1 MTTRSSQVTEKDVA
15 IVLDHRFGDGLV
27 YILHAN
33 EKPVLEHAIRQ
44 GLVNPDG
51 FLTPS
56 GYRVWRRFDPA
67 GALAGR
73 AESWCAGA
81 F

>member
-1 MTTRSSQVTEKDVA
+1 MRTRKPAVTERDVA

-27 YILHAN
+27 YLVEAK
-33 EKPVLEHAIRQ
+33 EQPVLEHAISQ
-44 GLVNPDG
+44 GLVSPEG

-56 GYRVWRRFDPA
+56 GYRLWRRVDPA

-73 AESWCAGA
+73 D
-81 F
+81 